1 LCGNETPSVA
11 LGELAPLGRAAV
23 NQPNVGV
30 PHWNHLQ
37 TPSLREGVV
46 DCLTYFL
53 WDGGFKF
60 LSIREGFEG
69 NFKVSV
75 LAWKSWGD
83 FFLFQASP
91 FRGEEEVSSKIL
103 TLKPLKLTLLLDPLG
118 QVK

>member
-1 LCGNETPSVA
+1 LESPTNPF
-11 LGELAPLGRAAV
+11 R
-23 NQPNVGV
+23 Q
-30 PHWNHLQ
+30 
-37 TPSLREGVV
+37 EGIV

-83 FFLFQASP
+83 FFSF
-91 FRGEEEVSSKIL
+91 SSL
-103 TLKPLKLTLLLDPLG
+103 ALQG
-118 QVK
+118 